1 MKEIIFTNHSRD
13 DIYHPLFFLSN
24 IFILLASHIHDDI
37 ISHRTKESEM
47 TKQEVINLFMSA
59 VGQYTSAIDKT
70 AESNIQYKKSVYA
83 LEDAVNLIYRNV
95 DAKELGS
102 NAEAR
107 NAKVSEK
114 TQDLIVAKRE
124 AEYLLETARANES
137 RIKAEVDQMKYI
149 IRALEA
155 KEEA

>member
-1 MKEIIFTNHSRD
+1 
-13 DIYHPLFFLSN
+13 
-24 IFILLASHIHDDI
+24 
-37 ISHRTKESEM
+37 M
-47 TKQEVINLFMSA
+47 TKSEVITMFMNA

-70 AESNIQYKKSVYA
+70 AESNINYKKSVYA

-114 TQDLIVAKRE
+114 TQDLIIAKRE
-124 AEYLLETARANES
+124 AEFELETARAKEA
-137 RIKAEVDQMKYI
+137 RIKAEVDQIKYI
-149 IRALEA
+149 IRALEV

>member
-1 MKEIIFTNHSRD
+1 
-13 DIYHPLFFLSN
+13 
-24 IFILLASHIHDDI
+24 
-37 ISHRTKESEM
+37 M
-47 TKQEVINLFMSA
+47 TKNEVITLFMGA
-59 VGQYTSAIDKT
+59 VDKYTKSIDKT
-70 AESNIQYKKSVYA
+70 AESNINYKKSVYA
-83 LEDAVNLIYRNV
+83 LEDAVNLIYREV

-114 TQDLIVAKRE
+114 TQNLISAKRE
-124 AEYLLETARANES
+124 AEYLLEVARANEA
-137 RIKAEVDQMKYI
+137 RNKAEVDQMKYI